1 MELNIS
7 PKFTVDDIHKV
18 REYNY
23 EATKNMSLDERNQ
36 YYKRGANKVLDLMAR
51 LRDKK
56 ELKAR

>member
-23 EATKNMSLDERNQ
+23 AETKNMSLDERNQ
-36 YYKRGANKVLDLMAR
+36 YYSRGACKVLDLMEK
-51 LRDKK
+51 LKIEK
-56 ELKAR
+56 ELTKK